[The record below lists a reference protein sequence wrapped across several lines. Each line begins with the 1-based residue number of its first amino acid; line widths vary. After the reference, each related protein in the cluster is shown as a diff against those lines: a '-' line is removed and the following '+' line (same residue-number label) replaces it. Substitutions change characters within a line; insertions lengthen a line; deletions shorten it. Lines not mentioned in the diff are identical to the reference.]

1 MKKLKITGTAAYQNL
16 GTGFWGIIG
25 DDGNEY
31 LPINMPQQ
39 LKMEKAKITVT
50 AHEVE
55 VMTLFMWGTP
65 IKITSFTTV

>member
-25 DDGNEY
+25 DDGSEY
-31 LPINMPQQ
+31 LPINMPAQ
-39 LKMEKAKITVT
+39 LKMKKAKVTVT
-50 AHEVE
+50 AQEAE
-55 VMTLFMWGTP
+55 VMTMFMWGTP